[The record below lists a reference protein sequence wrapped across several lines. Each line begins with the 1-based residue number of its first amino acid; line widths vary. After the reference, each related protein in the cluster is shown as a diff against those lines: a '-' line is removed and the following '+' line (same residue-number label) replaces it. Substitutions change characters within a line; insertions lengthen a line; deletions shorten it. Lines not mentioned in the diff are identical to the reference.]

1 MCLQG
6 PRCRRQR
13 RRTVSRARLGWGS
26 QTQPAPT
33 FGRGTRII
41 TRSQSNSR
49 ITSPAARPVPR
60 GPQGA
65 SKAAPRTSCLTWRP
79 SRKTALCLWLTAGS
93 RSCLSQEEVRP
104 RCPGPRSW
112 SVASPWLV
120 HCPLT
125 QSWICAHHGPIRA
138 CRAWCPSL
146 TGRTWNRTSVP
157 RSWTNSLT

>member
-1 MCLQG
+1 MVDHVQEKQLFLFLTKSHDKRGRRDSWPAPFELQFSSVSLQG

-79 SRKTALCLWLTAGS
+79 SRKTALCLWLTAES

-125 QSWICAHHGPIRA
+125 QS
-138 CRAWCPSL
+138 
-146 TGRTWNRTSVP
+146 
-157 RSWTNSLT
+157 